1 MSWRRVFRLPSS
13 RDRLREELDAELRF
27 HLEERIEELMEREG
41 LSRDAAEREAQR
53 RFGDVQSYA
62 KEIRSIDDGMLHR
75 RNRMELLDTI
85 RRETR
90 HAVRSLSRTPSFS
103 LIVFVTLA
111 LGLGAATAIYT
122 MLDRVVLRPLPYP
135 NPERLVDV
143 GTAWPKSE
151 MGSRYSLSKGQYFYY
166 KKYSTVLEDLVMYDG
181 GVALVPGEGSESAE
195 RVPMLLASANIFSVL
210 GIRPQLGRAF
220 TADLETSLD
229 PQVALISDGYWRR
242 HFGADPKVIGRRLQI
257 GRGIGVEIIGVLPP
271 NAGPPSFQADIWTR
285 NQLDPNAPPQNNHT
299 HHAIGLLRP
308 GVTLQAAA
316 ADIKRVQDR
325 MIAEYP
331 NVYSPKFI
339 ERTGFG
345 SDVQWLRDMV
355 VGHGAVR
362 VLWLLFAGVAFVL
375 LIAAANVANLF
386 LVRIDARRRESAVR
400 SALGA
405 SRSHLAAHY
414 LTESLLL
421 SLVAAIAAVALAA
434 GLLQVV
440 LALAPQSMPRL
451 QEVSLDWRG
460 SAFCVATAVTFGIV
474 FGILPLAS
482 AGADV
487 STLRDGGRGLTASRS
502 RDLARRG
509 LVLTQM
515 TLAVVLLSG
524 ALLMTKSYGKL
535 RDVRPGFD
543 GKGVL
548 TATVVLSER
557 YSDVS
562 ATTAF
567 WHELSRRLEALPGVT
582 HVGGTS
588 SVPLADGFGCSGV
601 ITDTQIEGVEK
612 GNCMPMVFVMPGYF
626 EALGIK
632 VRGEPLT
639 WSNMESGQGP
649 IVVTPAFAKTFWR
662 DQNPIGHTV
671 KPYNP
676 QAPSFP
682 VIGVSEDIRAR
693 GLQNP
698 VVEVIYFPIVSPPST
713 GRPLWNV
720 DGMTILVR
728 APNADLGQLAASVR
742 RVVREMDQQAS
753 IADLEPMELIVA
765 RSMAQTSFTTLLM
778 LIAAAIALSLSAVG
792 IYGVIS
798 YLVSQRRPEIGI
810 RIALGAQVSQVAR
823 MVVAQSVTLAAIGVV
838 IGVVGALAGMR
849 LMQSLLFE
857 VSATDPFVLGVSCVV
872 LVIVAMLAAAAPA
885 RRAAKVDPVEA
896 MRS

>member
-1 MSWRRVFRLPSS
+1 
-13 RDRLREELDAELRF
+13 
-27 HLEERIEELMEREG
+27 
-41 LSRDAAEREAQR
+41 
-53 RFGDVQSYA
+53 
-62 KEIRSIDDGMLHR
+62 
-75 RNRMELLDTI
+75 
-85 RRETR
+85 
-90 HAVRSLSRTPSFS
+90 
-103 LIVFVTLA
+103 
-111 LGLGAATAIYT
+111 
-122 MLDRVVLRPLPYP
+122 
-135 NPERLVDV
+135 
-143 GTAWPKSE
+143 
-151 MGSRYSLSKGQYFYY
+151 
-166 KKYSTVLEDLVMYDG
+166 
-181 GVALVPGEGSESAE
+181 
-195 RVPMLLASANIFSVL
+195 MLLASANIFSVL

-220 TADLETSLD
+220 TADLERSLD

-242 HFGADPKVIGRRLQI
+242 HFGADPKVIGRRLST
-257 GRGIGVEIIGVLPP
+257 GRGLSLEIIGVLPP
-271 NAGPPSFQADIWTR
+271 NAGPPSFNADIWTR
-285 NQLDPNAPPQNNHT
+285 NFLDPNAPPQNNHT
-299 HHAIGLLRP
+299 HHAIGLLKR
-308 GVTLQAAA
+308 GVTLEAAT

-325 MIAEYP
+325 MAAEYP
-331 NVYSPKFI
+331 NVYSPWFI

-355 VGHGAVR
+355 VGQMAVR

-414 LTESLLL
+414 LSESLLL
-421 SLVAAIAAVALAA
+421 SLVAALAAVALAA

-440 LALAPQSMPRL
+440 LTIAPQSLPRL

-460 SAFCVATAVTFGIV
+460 IAFCVATALAFGIV

-482 AGADV
+482 TGADV
-487 STLRDGGRGLTASRS
+487 TMLRDGGRGLTTSRS

-524 ALLMTKSYGKL
+524 ALLMTKSYAKL

-543 GKGVL
+543 GSGVL
-548 TATVVLSER
+548 TATVVLPER
-557 YSDVS
+557 YNDVP

-567 WHELSRRLEALPGVT
+567 WRELTRRLEALPGVT
-582 HVGGTS
+582 RVGGTS
-588 SVPLADGFGCSGV
+588 SVPLADGFGCSGLY
-601 ITDTQIEGVEK
+601 TDTQIEGVEK
-612 GNCMPMVFVMPGYF
+612 GNCMPMAFVMPGYF

-632 VRGEPLT
+632 VRGEVPT
-639 WSNMESGQGP
+639 WSNMEGGQGP
-649 IVVTPAFAKTFWR
+649 IVVTPAFAKRFWR

-671 KPYNP
+671 KPYNT
-676 QAPSFP
+676 QAPAFP

-698 VVEVIYFPIVSPPST
+698 LVEVIYFPIVPAPSST
-713 GRPLWNV
+713 GRALWNMN
-720 DGMTILVR
+720 GMTILVR
-728 APNADLGQLAASVR
+728 APNADFGQLATSVR

-753 IADLEPMELIVA
+753 IADLEPMEMIIA
-765 RSMAQTSFTTLLM
+765 RSMAQTSFTTLLL
-778 LIAAAIALSLSAVG
+778 LIAASIALALSAVG

-823 MVVAQSVTLAAIGVV
+823 MVVTQSVTLAV
-838 IGVVGALAGMR
+838 IGVMIGGVGALAGMR
-849 LMQSLLFE
+849 LLQSLLFE
-857 VSATDPFVLGVSCVV
+857 VSATDPVVLAASCVV
-872 LVIVAMLAAAAPA
+872 LVIVAMIAAAAPA
-885 RRAAKVDPVEA
+885 RRAAKIDPVEA